1 VDETMTAVAGEN
13 ATVWYV
19 ERVGKGQMGKEARD
33 VCESY
38 IVVATQIQKEILFLV
53 NVADFGFGGNGR
65 MVEDT
70 KILWMDQEKHSGRK
84 VVAVKA
90 GVLKEATNSDE
101 KLAVLLISI
110 PAVTVMDY
118 PSVIVAEKTP
128 TANMLISLEV
138 FVIRYPS
145 VILVSS

>member
-1 VDETMTAVAGEN
+1 MTAVAGEN
-13 ATVWYV
+13 VTVWYV

-70 KILWMDQEKHSGRK
+70 KVQEKHSGRK

-101 KLAVLLISI
+101 KLVVLLISI

-118 PSVIVAEKTP
+118 PSVIVTERTP
-128 TANMLISLEV
+128 TANMLISLEEV